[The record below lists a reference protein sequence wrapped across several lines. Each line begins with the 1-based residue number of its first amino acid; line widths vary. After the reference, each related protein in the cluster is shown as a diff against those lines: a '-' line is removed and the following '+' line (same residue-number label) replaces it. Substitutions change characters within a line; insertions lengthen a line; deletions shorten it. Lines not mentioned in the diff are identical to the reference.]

1 MNALTQPSQAV
12 IDRVLTHLSYDPQT
26 GVLTWKKSPTP
37 RIHVGAVAGSI
48 SDKGYVVIICLGRL
62 LQGHRVAWLLT
73 HGAWPAGDIDHING
87 IRTDNRIA
95 NLRDVSRSVNQQ
107 NLKTARRDNQTGL
120 LGVKKTRCGTFEARI
135 NLNGRYVHLGTFP
148 AAAEAHQA
156 YITAKRKHHE
166 GCTI

>member
-1 MNALTQPSQAV
+1 M
-12 IDRVLTHLSYDPQT
+12 
-26 GVLTWKKSPTP
+26 K
-37 RIHVGAVAGSI
+37 AGSVN
-48 SDKGYVVIICLGRL
+48 DKGYIVIRCFGRL
-62 LQGHRVAWLLT
+62 YHAHRLAWLLT